1 MQQPTGDV
9 IQDVRNLIDTANSH
23 SNVLNDLV
31 LAASTDPG
39 EDRRERDRPL
49 LAELKNEM
57 LQVKEMF
64 PGLLAKLSTLKTPE
78 SEQLMVQAFEAHE
91 QIEVCLDMERQ
102 VCSYVCN
109 TCRRQHDSHCRHS
122 VNGIR
127 LARLLDIQHMLQCMI
142 TIEGWLNV
150 TPKHAVA
157 HADVVL
163 HFAVHGGHPAWG
175 SERWR

>member
-1 MQQPTGDV
+1 MKRSTPRIANVQQPTGDV

-57 LQVKEMF
+57 LQVKDMF
-64 PGLLAKLSTLKTPE
+64 PGLLEKLSTLKTPE
-78 SEQLMVQAFEAHE
+78 SEQLMVQALEAHE

-102 VCSYVCN
+102 VSLASLFCI
-109 TCRRQHDSHCRHS
+109 HDHAWHALYS
-122 VNGIR
+122 
-127 LARLLDIQHMLQCMI
+127 CM
-142 TIEGWLNV
+142 GLWN
-150 TPKHAVA
+150 HAILFM
-157 HADVVL
+157 DRM
-163 HFAVHGGHPAWG
+163 GPQIAWG
-175 SERWR
+175 EVMARRVSMRK

>member
-1 MQQPTGDV
+1 M

-57 LQVKEMF
+57 LQVKDMF
-64 PGLLAKLSTLKTPE
+64 PGLLEKLSTLKTPE
-78 SEQLMVQAFEAHE
+78 SEQLMVQALEAHE

-102 VCSYVCN
+102 VSLASLFCIHDHAWHALYSCMGLCNPFHGSHGSTNSLGRSYGTQSFYAKIDLTA
-109 TCRRQHDSHCRHS
+109 TCRLYDKEHKC
-122 VNGIR
+122 
-127 LARLLDIQHMLQCMI
+127 
-142 TIEGWLNV
+142 
-150 TPKHAVA
+150 
-157 HADVVL
+157 
-163 HFAVHGGHPAWG
+163 
-175 SERWR
+175 

>member
-1 MQQPTGDV
+1 MVHVASQRDGTSGVKHSTPRIANVQQPTGDV

-57 LQVKEMF
+57 LQVKDMF
-64 PGLLAKLSTLKTPE
+64 PGLLEKLSTLKTPE
-78 SEQLMVQAFEAHE
+78 SEQLMVQALEAHE

-102 VCSYVCN
+102 ACPLPLDCCVML
-109 TCRRQHDSHCRHS
+109 HCMH
-122 VNGIR
+122 I
-127 LARLLDIQHMLQCMI
+127 LA
-142 TIEGWLNV
+142 
-150 TPKHAVA
+150 
-157 HADVVL
+157 
-163 HFAVHGGHPAWG
+163 
-175 SERWR
+175 

>member
-1 MQQPTGDV
+1 MTRAHVHPCAASQRDGASAGVKRSTPRIANVQQPTGDV

-57 LQVKEMF
+57 LQVKDMF
-64 PGLLAKLSTLKTPE
+64 PGLLEKLSTLKTPE
-78 SEQLMVQAFEAHE
+78 SEQLMVQALEAHE

-102 VCSYVCN
+102 V
-109 TCRRQHDSHCRHS
+109 S
-122 VNGIR
+122 VSSQFC
-127 LARLLDIQHMLQCMI
+127 A
-142 TIEGWLNV
+142 
-150 TPKHAVA
+150 
-157 HADVVL
+157 
-163 HFAVHGGHPAWG
+163 
-175 SERWR
+175 